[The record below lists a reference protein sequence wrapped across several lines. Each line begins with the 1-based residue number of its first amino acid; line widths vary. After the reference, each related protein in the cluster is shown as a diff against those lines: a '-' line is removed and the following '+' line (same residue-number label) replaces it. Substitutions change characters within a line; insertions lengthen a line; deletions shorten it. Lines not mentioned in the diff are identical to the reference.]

1 MGTLLGPVFGA
12 AVLVTL
18 QRELATLG
26 AWVVVVQGVIF
37 VLCVLFLRKG
47 IVGTL
52 EEFLANRAE
61 RKAQASAKR
70 REPAAKV
77 EVAQ

>member
-1 MGTLLGPVFGA
+1 MVGA

-26 AWVVVVQGVIF
+26 AWVVVVQGIIF

-47 IVGTL
+47 IIGTL

-61 RKAQASAKR
+61 RKAQQTADHTEATTKIT
-70 REPAAKV
+70 AAP
-77 EVAQ
+77 

>member
-1 MGTLLGPVFGA
+1 MVGA

-37 VLCVLFLRKG
+37 VLCVLFLLKG
-47 IVGTL
+47 IIGTL
-52 EEFLANRAE
+52 EEFMANRAE
-61 RKAQASAKR
+61 RKAQGAQSA
-70 REPAAKV
+70 EGAAKAK
-77 EVAQ
+77 VAS